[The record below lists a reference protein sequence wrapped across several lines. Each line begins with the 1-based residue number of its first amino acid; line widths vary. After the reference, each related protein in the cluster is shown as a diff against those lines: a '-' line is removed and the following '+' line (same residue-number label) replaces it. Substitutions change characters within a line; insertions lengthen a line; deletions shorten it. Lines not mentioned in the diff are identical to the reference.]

1 MKKFFKFTILPL
13 LIFIFLKILY
23 FSYRKKVEGER
34 EILEEQ
40 GNILVFWHSKMLPI
54 IPFLGKRN
62 IVALVSM
69 SEDGELISRVLKKFD
84 YILVRG
90 STSRG
95 GATALVKLIKKI
107 KEGYSVAITPDGPR
121 GPARVFQ
128 KGAFIIT
135 KKTKA
140 KIVPLSYVSSKSHF
154 FNSWDKF
161 ELPLPFSKIVL
172 RIGTPLKADS
182 LSGEKEEK
190 ILIKIGRMLD
200 ELEN

>member
-1 MKKFFKFTILPL
+1 VKKFFKFTILPL

-23 FSYRKKVEGER
+23 FSYRKRVEGDKK
-34 EILEEQ
+34 ILQQQ

-54 IPFLGKRN
+54 IPFLGKKR

-69 SEDGELISRVLKKFD
+69 SEDGELISGVLKKFG

-95 GATALVKLIKKI
+95 GAAALVKLIKKI
-107 KEGYSVAITPDGPR
+107 KEGYSVAITPDGPK

-128 KGAFIIT
+128 KGAFVIA

-140 KIVPLSYVSSKSHF
+140 NMIPLSYVSSKSHF
-154 FNSWDKF
+154 FNSWDRF
-161 ELPLPFSKIVL
+161 ELPLPFSKVVL
-172 RIGTPLKADS
+172 RIGAPLSVDS
-182 LSGEKEEK
+182 LSGESEEK
-190 ILIKIGRMLD
+190 ILIKIGRILD

>member
-1 MKKFFKFTILPL
+1 
-13 LIFIFLKILY
+13 
-23 FSYRKKVEGER
+23 VEGER

-95 GATALVKLIKKI
+95 GAAALVKLIKKI

-140 KIVPLSYVSSKSHF
+140 KIIPLSYVSSNSYF

-172 RIGTPLKADS
+172 RIGTPLSADS
-182 LSGEKEEK
+182 LSGEKEEN